1 MSEREE
7 LNIDAIAVQEKA
19 PKEASVYFQIGKIFR
34 KLAKTDKALLYFS
47 TALDLKPSTTDVGMI
62 KSAIEKLRISNDSDE
77 EEM

>member
-1 MSEREE
+1 MQ
-7 LNIDAIAVQEKA
+7 DKA
-19 PKEASVYFQIGKIFR
+19 PKEASVYFQIGKIFQ
-34 KLAKTDKALLYFS
+34 KLAKTEKALFYFS